1 MKYSFFQRMRLWQP
15 VAEIQEKKQKGTLTL
30 LAAFLFIIFSALGMG
45 MMYVSQV
52 YLKISG
58 YKLNAVL
65 LDFASEN
72 GIKHGFNELSKA
84 FAALPNPCLLSE
96 IEMEI
101 LRLDTLRGGTE
112 MIDKLNGNSPSIQAS
127 SWEKMS
133 WESRN
138 NWTIDHMDSK
148 DTYFMAGLIIDIQ
161 SQGKLENFRPTKMT
175 SLELELTAAAGNL
188 PLAQFPIL
196 VDQNLGPETMT
207 EFRQE
212 NPIEILLPAA
222 NAIPPQIL
230 TTEEPILPSSAAPYL
245 EEALNI
251 KLFQPESLTSAQL
264 REALGLGVS
273 NDPVPE
279 GVYLV
284 QGDSGL
290 GGIFVQGDC
299 NEMILAIEGENQVIS
314 FNLEEFEWILRFSPS
329 QRKTEF
335 LTPQGILMFDQIPL
349 GLILVNGAVH
359 SLGGGYVDSS
369 GTVEIILDREIPCL
383 LDGVN
388 LTLVCSDEIILS
400 SHLILQGV
408 KWHEGIP
415 YVKES
420 KAMLNI
426 FTSGKDL
433 IDGTER
439 KGRISVNE
447 KAPQELKINA
457 SLTASGQGF
466 AIEGENKTVHLLG
479 SLQTSDYTSSGN
491 ALKVRWDERFLD
503 QDELL
508 AHSPR
513 STKPVLSI
521 LYLQVCL
528 WNNEPNTTE
537 NE

>member
-1 MKYSFFQRMRLWQP
+1 MKYSFFQRMRQWQP

-45 MMYVSQV
+45 MIYVSQV

-72 GIKHGFNELSKA
+72 GIKHGFNELSKS
-84 FAALPNPCLLSE
+84 FAALPNPCLLSD

-101 LRLDTLRGGTE
+101 LRLDTPPGGTE
-112 MIDKLNGNSPSIQAS
+112 MIDKLNGNDSSIQAS
-127 SWEKMS
+127 TWEKMS
-133 WESRN
+133 WESWN
-138 NWTIDHMDSK
+138 SWTFDHLDPK
-148 DTYFMAGLIIDIQ
+148 DTYFMARFSISIQ
-161 SQGKLENFRPTKMT
+161 SQGKLENFRQTKMT

-212 NPIEILLPAA
+212 NPIDILLPAA
-222 NAIPPQIL
+222 NTIPPQIL
-230 TTEEPILPSSAAPYL
+230 TTEEPILPRSAAPYL
-245 EEALNI
+245 EKGLNI

-264 REALGLGVS
+264 RQALGLAVS

-299 NEMILAIEGENQVIS
+299 NEMILAIEGEYQVIS
-314 FNLEEFEWILRFSPS
+314 FDQGEFEWILRFNPS
-329 QRKTEF
+329 QKKTEF
-335 LTPQGILMFDQIPL
+335 LTPQGILLFDQIPV
-349 GLILVNGAVH
+349 GLILVNGTVH
-359 SLGGGYVDSS
+359 SLGGGYVNST
-369 GTVEIILDREIPCL
+369 GTVDIILDREIPCL
-383 LDGVN
+383 LNGVN

-426 FTSGKDL
+426 YTSGKDL
-433 IDGTER
+433 VDGSER
-439 KGRISVNE
+439 KGRITVDE
-447 KAPQELKINA
+447 QAPQELKINA

-466 AIEGENKTVHLLG
+466 SIEGENKTVHLLG

-491 ALKVRWDERFLD
+491 TLEVRWDERFLD

-508 AHSPR
+508 AHNPR
-513 STKPVLSI
+513 TAKPVLSI
-521 LYLQVCL
+521 LYLQASL
-528 WNNEPNTTE
+528 WNNGPNTID

>member
-1 MKYSFFQRMRLWQP
+1 MKYSFFQRMRLWLP
-15 VAEIQEKKQKGTLTL
+15 SAEIQGKKQKGTLTL
-30 LAAFLFIIFSALGMG
+30 LAAFLFIIFSVLGMG
-45 MMYVSQV
+45 MIYVSQV

-96 IEMEI
+96 TEMEI
-101 LRLDTLRGGTE
+101 LRLDMPPEGTE
-112 MIDKLNGNSPSIQAS
+112 MIDKFNGNAPTILAS
-127 SWEKMS
+127 TWEKMS

-138 NWTIDHMDSK
+138 HWTFDHMDQK
-148 DTYFMAGLIIDIQ
+148 DTYFMAGFIISIQ
-161 SQGKLENFRPTKMT
+161 SQGKLENFRPTKVA
-175 SLELELTAAAGNL
+175 SLEMELTAAAGNL
-188 PLAQFPIL
+188 PLAQFPFL
-196 VDQNLGPETMT
+196 VDQNLGSESMT

-212 NPIEILLPAA
+212 NPIELYLPAS
-222 NAIPPQIL
+222 NSIPPRIL
-230 TTEEPILPSSAAPYL
+230 TTEEPILPRSAAPYL
-245 EEALNI
+245 EKALNI

-264 REALGLGVS
+264 REALGLAVS

-314 FNLEEFEWILRFSPS
+314 FKQGEFEWILRFSPS
-329 QRKTEF
+329 QKKTEF
-335 LTPQGILMFDQIPL
+335 LTPQGILKFDQIPL

-359 SLGGGYVDSS
+359 SLGGGYVNSS

-408 KWHEGIP
+408 KWQEGIP
-415 YVKES
+415 YVKDS

-439 KGRISVNE
+439 KGRIAVDE
-447 KAPQELKINA
+447 KAPQELKIEA

-466 AIEGENKTVHLLG
+466 SIEGENKTVHLLG

-508 AHSPR
+508 AHNPR
-513 STKPVLSI
+513 SVKPVLSI
-521 LYLQVCL
+521 LYLQASL
-528 WNNEPNTTE
+528 WNNEPNTID